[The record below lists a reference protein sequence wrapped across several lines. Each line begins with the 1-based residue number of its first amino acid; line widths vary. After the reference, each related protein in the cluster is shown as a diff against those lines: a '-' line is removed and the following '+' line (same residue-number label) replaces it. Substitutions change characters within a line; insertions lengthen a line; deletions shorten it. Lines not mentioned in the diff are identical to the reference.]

1 MSASGRFLVTLWV
14 IAIGSQ
20 LGCAVLLVG
29 GGAVAGAGMVA
40 YAKGELTA
48 AETADLDRV
57 WAAAQGAMD
66 DLDFV
71 IESRLT
77 TAGSAK
83 LIARG
88 AGSQR
93 VTVTVERRVG
103 SLTDITVRVGYFGD
117 EPLSRLILQKIR
129 RRLDLA
135 ASS

>member
-29 GGAVAGAGMVA
+29 GGAVAGAGIVA

-88 AGSQR
+88 AGSRR

>member
-1 MSASGRFLVTLWV
+1 MSATGRFLVTLWV

-20 LGCAVLLVG
+20 LGCAALLLG

-48 AETADLDRV
+48 AEEADLDRV

-71 IESRLT
+71 IQSRLT
-77 TAGSAK
+77 SAGSAK

-88 AGSQR
+88 AGSRR
-93 VTVTVERRVG
+93 VTVAVERRVG
-103 SLTDITVRVGYFGD
+103 NLTEISVRVGYFGD

-135 ASS
+135 TSS

>member
-1 MSASGRFLVTLWV
+1 MSATGRFLVTLWV

-20 LGCAVLLVG
+20 LGCAVLLLG
-29 GGAVAGAGMVA
+29 GGAAAGAGIVA
-40 YAKGELTA
+40 YTKGELTT
-48 AETADLDRV
+48 AEEADLDRV

-71 IESRLT
+71 IQSRLT

-88 AGSQR
+88 AGSRR

-103 SLTDITVRVGYFGD
+103 NLTEISVRVGYFGD

>member
-1 MSASGRFLVTLWV
+1 MSTTGRFLVTLWV

-20 LGCAVLLVG
+20 LGCAALLLG
-29 GGAVAGAGMVA
+29 GGAIAGAGMVA

-48 AETADLDRV
+48 VEDADLDRV
-57 WAAAQGAMD
+57 WDAAQGAMD

-83 LIARG
+83 LVARG
-88 AGSQR
+88 AGSRR
-93 VTVTVERRVG
+93 VTVVVRRRVG
-103 SLTDITVRVGYFGD
+103 NLTEISVRVGYLGD
-117 EPLSRLILQKIR
+117 EPLSRLILQKIL

-135 ASS
+135 TSS

>member
-1 MSASGRFLVTLWV
+1 MSATGRFLVTLWV

-20 LGCAVLLVG
+20 LGCAVLLLG
-29 GGAVAGAGMVA
+29 GGAAAGAGIVA
-40 YAKGELTA
+40 FTKGELTT
-48 AETADLDRV
+48 AEEADLDRV

-71 IESRLT
+71 IQSRLT

-88 AGSQR
+88 AGSRR
-93 VTVTVERRVG
+93 VTVTLERRVG
-103 SLTDITVRVGYFGD
+103 NLTEISVRVGYFGD
-117 EPLSRLILQKIR
+117 EPLSRLILRKIR

>member
-1 MSASGRFLVTLWV
+1 MSATGRFLVTLWV

-20 LGCAVLLVG
+20 LGCAVLLLG
-29 GGAVAGAGMVA
+29 GGAAAGAGIVA
-40 YAKGELTA
+40 FTKGELTT
-48 AETADLDRV
+48 AEEADLDRV

-71 IESRLT
+71 IQSRLT

-88 AGSQR
+88 AGSRR
-93 VTVTVERRVG
+93 VTVTLERRVG
-103 SLTDITVRVGYFGD
+103 NLTEISVRVGYFGD

>member
-1 MSASGRFLVTLWV
+1 MSTTGRFLVTLWV

-20 LGCAVLLVG
+20 LGCAALLLG
-29 GGAVAGAGMVA
+29 GGAIAGAGMVA
-40 YAKGELTA
+40 YAKGELIA
-48 AETADLDRV
+48 VEDADLDRV

-83 LIARG
+83 LVARG
-88 AGSQR
+88 AGSRR
-93 VTVTVERRVG
+93 VTVVVRRRVG
-103 SLTDITVRVGYFGD
+103 NLTEISVRVGYFGD
-117 EPLSRLILQKIR
+117 EPLSRLILQKIL

>member
-1 MSASGRFLVTLWV
+1 MSATGRFLITSWL

-20 LGCAVLLVG
+20 LGCSALLLG

-40 YAKGELTA
+40 YTRGELTA
-48 AETADLDRV
+48 AEGADLDRV

-71 IESRLT
+71 IQSRLT

-88 AGSQR
+88 AGSRR

-103 SLTDITVRVGYFGD
+103 NLTEISVRVGYFGD

>member
-1 MSASGRFLVTLWV
+1 MSATGRFLVTLWL

-20 LGCAVLLVG
+20 LGCSVLLLG
-29 GGAVAGAGMVA
+29 SGAVAGAGMVA
-40 YAKGELTA
+40 YARGELSA
-48 AETADLDRV
+48 VEEADLDRV

-71 IESRLT
+71 IQSRIT

-88 AGSQR
+88 AGSRR
-93 VTVTVERRVG
+93 VTVAVKTRVG
-103 SLTDITVRVGYFGD
+103 NLTEISVRVGYFGD

>member
-71 IESRLT
+71 IQSRLT

-88 AGSQR
+88 AGSRR

-129 RRLDLA
+129 QRLDLA

>member
-1 MSASGRFLVTLWV
+1 MSTTGRFLVTLWV

-20 LGCAVLLVG
+20 LGCAALLLG
-29 GGAVAGAGMVA
+29 GGAIAGAGMVA
-40 YAKGELTA
+40 NAKGELTA
-48 AETADLDRV
+48 VEDADLDRV
-57 WAAAQGAMD
+57 WDAAQGAMD

-83 LIARG
+83 LVARG
-88 AGSQR
+88 AGSRR
-93 VTVTVERRVG
+93 VTMVVRRRVG
-103 SLTDITVRVGYFGD
+103 NLTEISVRVGYFGD
-117 EPLSRLILQKIR
+117 EPLSRLILQKIL

>member
-40 YAKGELTA
+40 YTRGELTA
-48 AETADLDRV
+48 AEEADLDRV

>member
-1 MSASGRFLVTLWV
+1 MSTTGRFLVTLWV

-20 LGCAVLLVG
+20 LGCAALLLG
-29 GGAVAGAGMVA
+29 GGAIAGAGMVA

-48 AETADLDRV
+48 VEDADLDRV
-57 WAAAQGAMD
+57 WDAAQGAMD

-83 LIARG
+83 LVARG
-88 AGSQR
+88 AGSRR
-93 VTVTVERRVG
+93 VTVVVRRRVG
-103 SLTDITVRVGYFGD
+103 NLTEISVRVGYLGD
-117 EPLSRLILQKIR
+117 EPLSRLILQKIL

>member
-1 MSASGRFLVTLWV
+1 MSATGRFLVTLWV

-20 LGCAVLLVG
+20 LGCAVLLLG
-29 GGAVAGAGMVA
+29 GGAAAGAGIVA
-40 YAKGELTA
+40 YTKGELTT
-48 AETADLDRV
+48 AEEADLDRV

-71 IESRLT
+71 IQSRLT

-88 AGSQR
+88 AGSRR

-103 SLTDITVRVGYFGD
+103 NLTEISVRVGYFGD

-129 RRLDLA
+129 RRLNLA

>member
-1 MSASGRFLVTLWV
+1 MSATGRFLVTLWV

-20 LGCAVLLVG
+20 LGCAALLLG

-40 YAKGELTA
+40 YAKGELIA
-48 AETADLDRV
+48 VEDADLDRV

-71 IESRLT
+71 IQSRLT

-88 AGSQR
+88 AGSRR
-93 VTVTVERRVG
+93 VTVAVERRVG
-103 SLTDITVRVGYFGD
+103 NLTEISVRVGYFGD

-135 ASS
+135 TSS

>member
-88 AGSQR
+88 AGSRR

>member
-1 MSASGRFLVTLWV
+1 MSATGRFLITSWL

-20 LGCAVLLVG
+20 LGCSVLLLG
-29 GGAVAGAGMVA
+29 SGAVAGVGMVA
-40 YAKGELTA
+40 YTRGELTA
-48 AETADLDRV
+48 AEEADLDRV

-88 AGSQR
+88 AGSRR
-93 VTVTVERRVG
+93 VTVTVERRAG
-103 SLTDITVRVGYFGD
+103 NLTNISVRVGYFGD

>member
-1 MSASGRFLVTLWV
+1 MSASERFLVTLWV

-71 IESRLT
+71 IQSRLT

>member
-88 AGSQR
+88 AGSRR
-93 VTVTVERRVG
+93 VTVVVERRVG
-103 SLTDITVRVGYFGD
+103 NLTSITVRVGFFGD
-117 EPLSRLILQKIR
+117 EPLSRLVLKKIR

>member
-1 MSASGRFLVTLWV
+1 MSATGRFLVTLWV

-20 LGCAVLLVG
+20 LGCAVLLLG
-29 GGAVAGAGMVA
+29 GGAAAGAGIVA
-40 YAKGELTA
+40 YTKGELTT
-48 AETADLDRV
+48 AEEADLDRV

-71 IESRLT
+71 IQSRLT

-88 AGSQR
+88 AGSRR
-93 VTVTVERRVG
+93 VTVTLERRVG
-103 SLTDITVRVGYFGD
+103 NLTEISVRVGYFGD

>member
-71 IESRLT
+71 IQSRLT

-88 AGSQR
+88 AGSRR

>member
-1 MSASGRFLVTLWV
+1 MSTTGRFLVTLWV

-20 LGCAVLLVG
+20 LGCAALLLG
-29 GGAVAGAGMVA
+29 GGAIAGAGMVA
-40 YAKGELTA
+40 YAKGELIA
-48 AETADLDRV
+48 VEDADLDRV

-83 LIARG
+83 LVARG
-88 AGSQR
+88 AGSRR
-93 VTVTVERRVG
+93 VTMVVRRRVG
-103 SLTDITVRVGYFGD
+103 NLTEIFVRVGYFGD
-117 EPLSRLILQKIR
+117 EPLSRLILPKIL